1 MAKLPPITPAAKPI
15 RAYYAAL
22 RDFADQNVSQEQA
35 VRAAF
40 QTLLANL
47 ARPLK
52 WTAIPELGK
61 KVRQQGKK
69 TRVIPD
75 GTLRDKYQLPR
86 GYWEA
91 KDSADDLDAE
101 IRDKRAKG
109 YPLDNTIFWTPA
121 RAVLFQSGAQ
131 VMDVTIAEANG
142 QPGAFCDLL
151 HTFFT
156 YIDKPLVDFD
166 DAVDEFTSRVPE
178 VGKKLAEIIAASHKS
193 SKTFRDAFTAF
204 FELCKTTLNP
214 NISREAV
221 DEMLVQHLL
230 TARLFNSIFNNPEFL
245 RKNVIASEVEK
256 VIDALTSKSFSR
268 DEFLKSLDRFYVAIE
283 NAAARVPDWSSKQQ
297 FLNNV
302 YERFFQGYCVKTAD
316 THGIVYTPQP
326 IVDFMCAS
334 VEWVLEK
341 EFGKKLGDD
350 AVNILDPCTGT
361 GNFVVNLMR
370 RAAERGNKYLARM
383 YREQLFANEIMLM
396 PYYIAALNIE
406 HEFFEH
412 TGEYVPF
419 EGLCFV
425 DTLEL
430 AEPKHTGL
438 FTEAN
443 LKRVERQKTT
453 PIEVVIGNPPYNVGQ
468 MTHNEQ
474 NKNRPYPTVD
484 HWIKH
489 SYATDSRA
497 TSVSKLNDPYVKFF
511 RWATR
516 RLGDRDGIVCFVSN
530 NAFVESIAYDGMR
543 KHLARDFQAIYHLD
557 LEGNVRQNPTLSG
570 TQYNVFGI
578 QVGVGISICVKRK
591 QPDKRGVYYAALDK
605 DMPRYDKL
613 AWLTKHESAGD
624 VNWKRLKPDAES
636 NWLKAPN
643 SSEFAA
649 CVPVASREA
658 RAFKNGATGVIFKE
672 YSLGIATH
680 RDAVVYDFSDVALAP
695 RVKEFIESYNTE
707 VDRWKRRPKNADIHK
722 YVNYDKI
729 QWDRDLKNDV
739 MRGRYVRWSN
749 GAVRES
755 LYRPFS
761 RQHVY
766 FDRVLDAEIYGLPA
780 LFPRKEAENSLL
792 GFSGIGHRADFATLG
807 TTVIP
812 NLSILSLDG
821 FQWCPFYIYDHEGS
835 HRIENITDWSL
846 NFFRAHFAAVSSEES
861 AKTKKLTKWDIF
873 HYVYAILHHQGYRDT
888 FAENLKRELPRIP
901 LAKSF
906 DDFTAFATA
915 GEKLAKLHLHYDD
928 ERNVKPYKLR
938 EEWHLTDEQGRK
950 RPKSWHIDDKMRLS
964 KDKATLIVNPTLTL
978 HDIPPEVSRYR
989 LGNRSA
995 LEWVIDQYQ
1004 VYTDPKSG
1012 ITSDANAWGE
1022 ERNDPEYIVRL
1033 VKQVITVSLE
1043 TMRIVDALPKDFGGP
1058 PVTPNAAAPDDTEPP
1073 PAAPISK
1080 KPKAKPLVLR
1090 SESRTKQQRLG
1101 D

>member
-40 QTLLANL
+40 QTLLADL

-283 NAAARVPDWSSKQQ
+283 NAAARVPDWSSKQH

-334 VEWVLEK
+334 VEWALEK

-430 AEPKHTGL
+430 VEPKHTGL
-438 FTEAN
+438 FSAAN
-443 LKRVERQKTT
+443 LKRVERQKRT
-453 PIEVVIGNPPYNVGQ
+453 PITVVIGNPPYNAKQLNANDRNRNRAYPVIDARI
-468 MTHNEQ
+468 
-474 NKNRPYPTVD
+474 KN
-484 HWIKH
+484 
-489 SYATDSRA
+489 SYAKDSVA
-497 TSVSKLNDPYVKFF
+497 TSKIALKDMYVRFW
-511 RWATR
+511 RWAMDA
-516 RLGDRDGIVCFVSN
+516 LGEGGGVVCFVTN
-530 NAFVESIAYDGMR
+530 NSFVEQHALDGMR
-543 KHLARDFQAIYHLD
+543 AHLVRHFSAIYHLD
-557 LEGNVRQNPTLSG
+557 LHGNVRHDPTKSG
-570 TQYNVFGI
+570 NAYNVFGI
-578 QVGVGISICVKRK
+578 QVGVGITIAIRHGEERGDVQYAAISPDLRREAKLQELSRLGSAPQVQWKPVVPSKKNEWIRLKSAGKYEKLVSLGSK
-591 QPDKRGVYYAALDK
+591 QAKAGKAVAIFKMYTRGVATARDSTVYSPDRAVLDTRIRK
-605 DMPRYDKL
+605 VIDDYNAELDRVRRNLPIVNLGDFVDYSKIKWSDGLLSRL
-613 AWLTKHESAGD
+613 RAGEEMKFD
-624 VNWKRLKPDAES
+624 PNAQRLS
-636 NWLKAPN
+636 
-643 SSEFAA
+643 
-649 CVPVASREA
+649 
-658 RAFKNGATGVIFKE
+658 
-672 YSLGIATH
+672 
-680 RDAVVYDFSDVALAP
+680 
-695 RVKEFIESYNTE
+695 
-707 VDRWKRRPKNADIHK
+707 
-722 YVNYDKI
+722 
-729 QWDRDLKNDV
+729 Q
-739 MRGRYVRWSN
+739 
-749 GAVRES
+749 
-755 LYRPFS
+755 YRPFCRSWLYFS
-761 RQHVY
+761 RQ
-766 FDRVLDAEIYGLPA
+766 LNEAIY
-780 LFPRKEAENSLL
+780 SL
-792 GFSGIGHRADFATLG
+792 HRAIPPAGVEARMLCVTGVGSERPFANWVVTDVPDLNFFGPG
-807 TTVIP
+807 TVP
-812 NLSILSLDG
+812 QWFPLDIVNEDG
-821 FQWCPFYIYDHEGS
+821 TQSD
-835 HRIENITDWSL
+835 NITDWSL
-846 NFFRAHFAAVSSEES
+846 NLFRAHFATVSP
-861 AKTKKLTKWDIF
+861 AAATKTKKLTKWDIF

-928 ERNVKPYKLR
+928 EKTVKPYKLR

-978 HDIPPEVSRYR
+978 HDIPTEVFRYR

-1033 VKQVITVSLE
+1033 VKQVVTVSLE
-1043 TMRIVDALPKDFGGP
+1043 TMKIVDALPKDFGGP
-1058 PVTPNAAAPDDTEPP
+1058 PVTPAATDDTEPP
-1073 PAAPISK
+1073 PAAPESK
-1080 KPKAKPLVLR
+1080 KPRVKPLVLR
-1090 SESRTKQQRLG
+1090 GESPTKQQRLK